1 MPKQTRF
8 RTVRQELGLSQE
20 AAGRLLGVT
29 LQTAYRWDSGKFK
42 TPEEMLGLLPI
53 LAGGQ
58 LPKPCK
64 EAEAK
69 GLNVPFLADHIRG
82 CDACQ
87 RVLAYIRLKT
97 GKL

>member
-1 MPKQTRF
+1 MPKPTRF

-42 TPEEMLGLLPI
+42 TPDEMLGLLPI
-53 LAGGQ
+53 LAAGH

-64 EAEAK
+64 EADSK
-69 GLNVPFLADHIRG
+69 GLNVQFLAEHIHG
-82 CDACQ
+82 CVACQ